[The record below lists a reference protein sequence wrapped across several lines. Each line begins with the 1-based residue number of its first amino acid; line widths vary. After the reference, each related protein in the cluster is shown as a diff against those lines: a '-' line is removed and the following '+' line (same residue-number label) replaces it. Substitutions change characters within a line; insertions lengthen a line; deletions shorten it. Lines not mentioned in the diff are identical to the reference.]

1 MKTTKYIFGAL
12 MLVALSFIVS
22 AGCSRENLAE
32 PEPYHVWS
40 QAEIE
45 EQGYTFMSI
54 WEFKQKYFYSIYGA
68 SGISGIASTTIPAE
82 DKVAIKGKVISTDQ
96 PGNIYRSIYIQDISA
111 SADGTDTSGAL
122 EIKVGATGLYNDY
135 KVGQTIYIKC
145 DELVLGNYRY
155 NLSLGAVSE
164 DTSYSNGYIDLKKDI
179 ERAIL
184 RGAQGGFTSQDTIRV
199 TKDNVATALRDP
211 QDLGRIVRFEGIRSK
226 WGTPPSGTDGFSN
239 TDIYPAFLQSI
250 PAGKVTN
257 YVNWYLR
264 FLPTPGAGE
273 PEPSNYYITDENG
286 NKRYYVW
293 TDGTS
298 NPRYWP
304 NRSGDSLLPAYPTW
318 AFHDWGHSYY
328 GSALFEL
335 GGKYYVIRSSGY
347 ALFALV
353 KLPED
358 GVEADITAMYNKYAS
373 GSGGFMKYQ
382 LLLNSSNDVV
392 KPGTNQPL
400 HFFDRN
406 ENVW

>member
-1 MKTTKYIFGAL
+1 
-12 MLVALSFIVS
+12 MLAALSFIVA

-32 PEPYHVWS
+32 PEPYHVWT
-40 QAEIE
+40 QEEIE
-45 EQGYTFMSI
+45 QQGYTFMSI
-54 WEFKQKYFYSIYGA
+54 WEFKQKYFYKPHGQT
-68 SGISGIASTTIPAE
+68 SGVASTTIPAE

-96 PGNIYRSIYIQDISA
+96 PGNIYRSIYIQDIST
-111 SADGTDTSGAL
+111 STDGTDTSGAL

-135 KVGQTIYIKC
+135 KVGQTVYIKC

-155 NLSLGAVSE
+155 NLSLGSVSS
-164 DTSYSNGYIDLKKDI
+164 DASYSNGYIDLKKDI

-184 RGAQGGFTSQDTIRV
+184 RGAKGGFTAQDTIRV
-199 TKDNVATALRDP
+199 TRDNIATALRDP
-211 QDLGRIVRFEGIRSK
+211 QDLGRIVRFEGIRSV
-226 WGTPPSGTDGFSN
+226 WGTAPSGTEGFSN
-239 TDIYPAFLQSI
+239 TDFYPSFLQSI

-257 YVNWYLR
+257 YVNWYLK
-264 FLPTPGAGE
+264 FVPAPGQGE
-273 PEPSNYYITDENG
+273 PEPSNYYITDEAG

-293 TDGTS
+293 T
-298 NPRYWP
+298 
-304 NRSGDSLLPAYPTW
+304 SGNNNWADRAEDSLLPAYPIW

-328 GSALFEL
+328 GSSLFEL
-335 GGKYYVIRSSGY
+335 GGRYFVIRSSGY

-373 GSGGFMKYQ
+373 SSGGFMKYQ

-392 KPGTNQPL
+392 KPGTNRPL